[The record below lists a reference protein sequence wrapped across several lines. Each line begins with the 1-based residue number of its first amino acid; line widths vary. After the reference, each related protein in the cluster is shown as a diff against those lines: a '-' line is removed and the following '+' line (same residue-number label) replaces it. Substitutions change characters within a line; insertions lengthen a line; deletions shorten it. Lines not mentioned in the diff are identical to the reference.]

1 MRRDAEPAPPN
12 ATPPG
17 AASVPRPAP
26 DPALAAARRTNRLLA
41 GLLLLVGGAVL
52 YTAAAFFMPLVLA
65 ILLTLTLSPAVR
77 VLMRRGLSEGLAA
90 GLVVLVMTLGIAG
103 LFGALSTPFF
113 ALVNDASEMV
123 EQVRERFRA
132 PMEQVSEVAE
142 TVEEATSG
150 DAAVQQVVVQQP
162 GILSQV
168 AGSALSILTTTVIV
182 IVLTLF
188 LLANNWHFSQEIVR
202 SFGTM
207 TDKKRALRT
216 VRDVEGRISRYLLTI
231 AAINA
236 GLGVVVALTMW
247 ALGMPTPVLWGAMA
261 ALLNFLPFVGSVI
274 GLAIVSM
281 VALVHFETLGGALLV
296 PLAYFACTTVEGQF
310 VTPMVVGRRLRL
322 NTAAVL
328 VAVAFWSFLWSI
340 PGALM
345 AVPILVVLKV
355 LCDNV
360 DGWQGFGRFL
370 SAEPVGVAEAA
381 TDPAPG
387 PVSGPVSGPVPERVS
402 DPPGTAA

>member
-188 LLANNWHFSQEIVR
+188 LLANDWHFSQEIVR

-261 ALLNFLPFVGSVI
+261 ALLNFLPFVGSII

-281 VALVHFETLGGALLV
+281 VALVHFETL
-296 PLAYFACTTVEGQF
+296 
-310 VTPMVVGRRLRL
+310 
-322 NTAAVL
+322 AAPCSYRWPTL
-328 VAVAFWSFLWSI
+328 
-340 PGALM
+340 
-345 AVPILVVLKV
+345 
-355 LCDNV
+355 
-360 DGWQGFGRFL
+360 
-370 SAEPVGVAEAA
+370 
-381 TDPAPG
+381 PAPR
-387 PVSGPVSGPVPERVS
+387 SRVS
-402 DPPGTAA
+402 S